1 MGKLD
6 GLFEWLLDG
15 VPGAKQAVDVADRLG
30 NDMAAAG
37 IALQRVGVFV
47 TTIHPNVAGRSFIW
61 ERGRKTRIGELTWAT
76 RGSDDFVKSP
86 IAWVVSHQ
94 REWRW
99 RKGDPDPGYRAIAD
113 FAARGCVDYVA
124 LPLTFVN
131 GETHAMTVASDVGF
145 SEEQLVEIR
154 RIVRPLA
161 RIAEI
166 FAHLRTASTILTTY
180 VGHHAGER
188 VIRGQILRGDIEMIR
203 AAIWFSDLRGFTTL
217 STEHTPQ
224 EVIAIINEVFECQV
238 PAIERHGG
246 EVLKFIGDGLLAIFP
261 IRDDGEERCRAA
273 LVAASEAFAELAKTK
288 HRLGLA
294 LHVGEVAYGN
304 IGSTSRLDFT
314 AIGNAVNTAARLEG
328 IASKLGRPV
337 VMSEAFAEL
346 AGGGEDLGKHELKG
360 IAEPQRVL
368 APTLVR

>member
-6 GLFEWLLDG
+6 GLCEWLLDG

-30 NDMAAAG
+30 GDMSAAG
-37 IALQRVGVFV
+37 IALQRLGVFV
-47 TTIHPNVAGRSFIW
+47 TTIHPNVLGRSFIW
-61 ERGRKTRIGELTWAT
+61 ERGKETRVGELSAAA
-76 RGSDDFVKSP
+76 RRSDNFINSP
-86 IAWVVSHQ
+86 IHWVTTHR

-99 RKGDPDPGYRAIAD
+99 RSGDADTGYPVITD
-113 FAARGCVDYVA
+113 LSARGCVDYVA
-124 LPLTFVN
+124 LPLPFLD
-131 GETHAMTVASDVGF
+131 GSTHAMTLASDAGF
-145 SEEQLVEIR
+145 SDDDLAEIR
-154 RIVRPLA
+154 RTARPLS

-166 FAHLRTASTILTTY
+166 FALMRTASTILTTY
-180 VGHHAGER
+180 VGQHAGER
-188 VIRGQILRGDIEMIR
+188 VLDGQIMRGDIEMIR

-217 STEHTPQ
+217 STAHTPQ

-261 IRDDGEERCRAA
+261 IRDDGESRCREALAA
-273 LVAASEAFAELAKTK
+273 AGEAFAALASTK

-304 IGSTSRLDFT
+304 IGSSTRLDFT
-314 AIGNAVNTAARLEG
+314 AIGNAVNMAARLEG
-328 IASKLGRPV
+328 VASKLGRPI
-337 VMSEAFAEL
+337 VMSQAFADL
-346 AGGGEDLGKHELKG
+346 AGGGEDLGLHELKG

-368 APTLVR
+368 APR

>member
-1 MGKLD
+1 MTAKLD

-15 VPGAKQAVDVADRLG
+15 VPGAKHAIDVADRMG
-30 NDMAAAG
+30 RDMSAAG
-37 IALQRVGVFV
+37 IGLQRLGVFV
-47 TTIHPNVAGRSFIW
+47 TTIHPNVVGRAFIW
-61 ERGRKTRIGELTWAT
+61 ERGKQSRVAEQSYAT
-76 RGSDDFVKSP
+76 RTSPDFINSP
-86 IAWVVSHQ
+86 IAWVTFHG

-99 RKGDPDPGYRAIAD
+99 RKGDPDGGFQAISD
-113 FAARGCVDYVA
+113 FSARGCVDYVA
-124 LPLTFVN
+124 MPLTFIDGAV
-131 GETHAMTVASDVGF
+131 HVMSIASDVGF
-145 SEEQLVEIR
+145 SDDDLVEIR
-154 RIVRPLA
+154 RVARPLA

-166 FAHLRTASTILTTY
+166 FALVRTASTILSTY
-180 VGHHAGER
+180 VGQHAGER
-188 VIRGQILRGDIEMIR
+188 VIAGRIMRGDIEMIR

-224 EVIAIINEVFECQV
+224 EVIAIINEVFEAQV

-261 IRDDGEERCRAA
+261 IHDDGPARCREALAA
-273 LVAASEAFAELAKTK
+273 AGECFATLANTK

-304 IGSTSRLDFT
+304 IGSSSRLDFT
-314 AIGNAVNTAARLEG
+314 AIGNAVNMAARLEG
-328 IASKLGRPV
+328 VASKLGRPI

-360 IAEPQRVL
+360 IPEPQRVL
-368 APTLVR
+368 APKVA

>member
-15 VPGAKQAVDVADRLG
+15 VPGAKAAVDVADRLG
-30 NDMAAAG
+30 RDISAVG
-37 IALQRVGVFV
+37 IPLQRLGVFV
-47 TTIHPNVAGRSFIW
+47 TTIHPIAVGRSFIW
-61 ERGRKTRIGELTWAT
+61 ERGKDTRVSELSYAT
-76 RGSDDFVKSP
+76 SRTVDFTNSP
-86 IAWVVSHQ
+86 IWWVGENS

-99 RKGDPDPGYRAIAD
+99 RTGEPDCGYQVIAD
-113 FAARGCVDYVA
+113 LAARGCVDYVA
-124 LPLTFVN
+124 LPLVFLD
-131 GETHAMTVASDVGF
+131 GRTHVITVGSDVGF
-145 SEEQLVEIR
+145 SDEDLAEIR
-154 RIVRPLA
+154 GVTRPLA

-166 FAHLRTASTILTTY
+166 FALVRTASTILSTY
-180 VGHHAGER
+180 VGKHAGER
-188 VIRGQILRGDIEMIR
+188 VIAGRIMRGDIEMIR

-261 IRDDGEERCRAA
+261 IHDDGAERCREALAA
-273 LVAASEAFAELAKTK
+273 AGEAFAALASTK

-304 IGSTSRLDFT
+304 IGSSSRLDFT
-314 AIGNAVNTAARLEG
+314 TIGNAVNMAARLEG
-328 IASKLGRPV
+328 VASKLGRPV
-337 VMSEAFAEL
+337 VMSQAFADL
-346 AGGGEDLGKHELKG
+346 AGGGEDLGLHELKG

-368 APTLVR
+368 APKLA